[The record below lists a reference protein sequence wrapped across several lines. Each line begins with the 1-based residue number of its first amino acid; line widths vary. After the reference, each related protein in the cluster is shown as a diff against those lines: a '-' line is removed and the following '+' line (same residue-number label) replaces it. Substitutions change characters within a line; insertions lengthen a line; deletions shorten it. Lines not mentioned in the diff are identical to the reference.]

1 MYFGVNIGVWVGEG
15 IELQMCRLCTMHVI
29 RTVGI
34 IGEKM
39 LTFIMSEH
47 LWSHMG
53 FIELSTV

>member
-1 MYFGVNIGVWVGEG
+1 MLFIFHSLCFFRSSSFIV
-15 IELQMCRLCTMHVI
+15 CTMHVI
-29 RTVGI
+29 RAEGI

-39 LTFIMSEH
+39 LTFSMSKL